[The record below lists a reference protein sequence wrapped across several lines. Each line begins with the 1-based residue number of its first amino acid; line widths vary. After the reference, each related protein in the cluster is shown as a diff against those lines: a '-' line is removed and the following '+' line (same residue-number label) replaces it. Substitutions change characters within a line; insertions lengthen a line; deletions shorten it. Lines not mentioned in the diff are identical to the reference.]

1 MDEQICITVA
11 LETQAS
17 PLLLSHS
24 AAIHIPNL
32 LLSLCIQAP
41 CAVLFQIPNQP
52 IAFAA
57 DPLHKQ
63 RSEDSI
69 TAFCFANAWS
79 DPPDASKMIQMPM
92 TKAAVRDRTHA
103 RTPTAHVCL
112 PRQCGCDMWPCV
124 RVQVRAMDAVQEWS
138 GIVLGDRTEEF
149 LVFGASKR
157 GDIRGGSSVCC

>member
-11 LETQAS
+11 LETQVS

-24 AAIHIPNL
+24 SAIHIPNL

-69 TAFCFANAWS
+69 TAFCFANAWN
-79 DPPDASKMIQMPM
+79 DPPDASKLIQMPM
-92 TKAAVRDRTHA
+92 TKAAVREHSLA
-103 RTPTAHVCL
+103 RTTTAHVFL
-112 PRQCGCDMWPCV
+112 QLHRGCDM
-124 RVQVRAMDAVQEWS
+124 
-138 GIVLGDRTEEF
+138 
-149 LVFGASKR
+149 
-157 GDIRGGSSVCC
+157 

>member
-17 PLLLSHS
+17 PRPLMLSHS

-32 LLSLCIQAP
+32 LISLCIQAP

-92 TKAAVRDRTHA
+92 TKAAVRDHTHA
-103 RTPTAHVCL
+103 RTPTAHVFL
-112 PRQCGCDMWPCV
+112 PRQCGCDM
-124 RVQVRAMDAVQEWS
+124 
-138 GIVLGDRTEEF
+138 
-149 LVFGASKR
+149 
-157 GDIRGGSSVCC
+157 

>member
-11 LETQAS
+11 LETKAS
-17 PLLLSHS
+17 PRPRMLSHS
-24 AAIHIPNL
+24 AAVRIPNL
-32 LLSLCIQAP
+32 LLSLRIQAP

-69 TAFCFANAWS
+69 TAFCFANAWN

-103 RTPTAHVCL
+103 RSPTAHVFL
-112 PRQCGCDMWPCV
+112 QLHRACDM
-124 RVQVRAMDAVQEWS
+124 
-138 GIVLGDRTEEF
+138 
-149 LVFGASKR
+149 
-157 GDIRGGSSVCC
+157 